1 MKGFLKVIVSA
12 LEDAPFQQVL
22 RIQSKYLQQLKQL
35 ADENAM
41 PLATM
46 PFFDMEVRGVAGLR
60 IFSKLLIQQATA
72 AVVADTK

>member
-1 MKGFLKVIVSA
+1 
-12 LEDAPFQQVL
+12 
-22 RIQSKYLQQLKQL
+22 
-35 ADENAM
+35 M